1 MKLNEAKELLEKHG
15 YILSENM
22 DDIIYYG
29 SMSVLSGLLL
39 VGLGALVYGIY
50 DTVQMSNEVDKT
62 ISKYDTEDIFEKLN
76 PGKDSDLDIKG
87 IYTSVLKYSTD
98 HDLDTYAGTLQLMKA
113 IKAHEEEIADQLEGK
128 VDADGITS
136 VIKSKQNGIPVTIIT
151 YKYLKHKKKHHG
163 TPFIAQGMYHLAK
176 GSLTTGAMNM
186 AIGNSL
192 NSTKY
197 QVITKQIV
205 IPLNGEISGNEYASE
220 IGGIDL
226 DNFEVTEA
234 IKLLK
239 SYNYIIE

>member
-1 MKLNEAKELLEKHG
+1 MNLNEAKELLEKHG
-15 YILSENM
+15 YILSEDI

-29 SMSVLSGLLL
+29 GISVLSGLLL
-39 VGLGALVYGIY
+39 VTLGIGGVGIY
-50 DTVQMSNEVDKT
+50 NTIQMSNEVDKT
-62 ISKYDTEDIFEKLN
+62 ISKYDTEDMFEKLN

-113 IKAHEEEIADQLEGK
+113 IKAHEKEIADQLENK
-128 VDADGITS
+128 INADGITS
-136 VIKSKQNGIPVTIIT
+136 VVKSKQNGTPVTIIT
-151 YKYLKHKKKHHG
+151 YKRIKSSNAG
-163 TPFIAQGMYHLAK
+163 TPFMAQGMYHLGK
-176 GSLTTGAMNM
+176 GSLATGTMYM
-186 AIGNSL
+186 AVGNSI
-192 NSTKY
+192 NTSSKKI
-197 QVITKQIV
+197 ITKQIV

-239 SYNYIIE
+239 SKNYLVY